1 MLDERA
7 DATVVPELVFFLAL
21 RVALVENVDRDAGV
35 QERELPQPL
44 REDVEVVARDG
55 ENLRIGLV
63 RDLRAGLGRLANLTD
78 RLERDALGV
87 VLLEDSAF
95 PFDLD
100 LERSRQR
107 VDDGKP
113 HAMEACLLY
122 TSDAADEEDSV
133 DL

>member
-78 RLERDALGV
+78 RLERHALGV

-113 HAMEACLLY
+113 HAMEAARDLVRVVVEL
-122 TSDAADEEDSV
+122 AARV
-133 DL
+133 